1 MVDFSI
7 ILLKQ
12 DDSDEFECNFGAS
25 MQNNIKKTTQNLKM
39 KIVPDITENAALN
52 GSSFDAS
59 LTMDASQFLM
69 SLRQTWLAC
78 KFTVL

>member
-1 MVDFSI
+1 
-7 ILLKQ
+7 
-12 DDSDEFECNFGAS
+12 
-25 MQNNIKKTTQNLKM
+25 MQNNIKKTTENLKM

-59 LTMDASQFLM
+59 LTTDAAQWLL

-78 KFTVL
+78 KHLLIRMTFT